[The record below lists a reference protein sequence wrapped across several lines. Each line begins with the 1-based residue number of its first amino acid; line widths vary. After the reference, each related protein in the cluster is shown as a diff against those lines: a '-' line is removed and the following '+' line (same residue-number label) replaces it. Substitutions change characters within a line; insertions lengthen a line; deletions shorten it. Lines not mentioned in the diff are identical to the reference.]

1 MKHSCPEVFQT
12 RFRPLCPFP
21 GCVSLF
27 TGPKKSPI
35 VRFGSFRRSS
45 DSRRVQRFRCLS
57 CRRSFSRATLHP
69 WFRQKKRRLNHKL
82 LLLQASSVTHRR
94 ASLLLGCSRSTV
106 ARKLRSLA
114 QESARHE
121 ESRVSK
127 CCRPLAQIQF
137 DELETFEHTKMKPLS
152 VAIAV
157 DAITRKILGIQ
168 VARMPAK
175 GLLSERARRKYGPRP
190 DERQAAL
197 RRLLVEIEPWVGEST
212 DFKTELKS
220 DSHPYYAP
228 LVKAKYPN
236 HLHSQVLSR
245 KGCVTGQGELKRG
258 GQDPIFSLNHTCAML
273 RANLSRL
280 VRRTWATTKKPEGL
294 RHHLALYRRVHNE
307 VLTERGGSFNRLRGQ
322 LAQATERRLFPNKR
336 RSSAARSQP
345 PRSAAA
351 R

>member
-1 MKHSCPEVFQT
+1 M
-12 RFRPLCPFP
+12 
-21 GCVSLF
+21 
-27 TGPKKSPI
+27 
-35 VRFGSFRRSS
+35 
-45 DSRRVQRFRCLS
+45 QRFRCLS

-94 ASLLLGCSRSTV
+94 AALLLGCSRSTV

-114 QESARHE
+114 QEAVRLE
-121 ESRVSK
+121 ELRVS
-127 CCRPLAQIQF
+127 RYGSQNGRHLAEIQF

-157 DAITRKILGIQ
+157 DADTRKILAFQ

-175 GLLSERARRKYGPRP
+175 GLLAERARRKYGHRP

-197 RRLLVEIEPWVGEST
+197 RKLLREIEPWVGKST
-212 DFKTELKS
+212 EFKS

-228 LVKAKYPN
+228 LVKERYPRN
-236 HLHSQVLSR
+236 PHCQVLSR

-280 VRRTWATTKKPEGL
+280 VRRTWATTKKPDGL
-294 RHHLALYRRVHNE
+294 RHHLALYQRFHNE
-307 VLTERGGSFNRLRGQ
+307 VLTERKAISTGCEAS
-322 LAQATERRLFPNKR
+322 
-336 RSSAARSQP
+336 
-345 PRSAAA
+345 
-351 R
+351 